1 MKHIKFQSISLV
13 NFKAFRSFTLDFN
26 EEVTN
31 IYGRNESGKT
41 TILDAIMWCLFNKD
55 HLFRSTFAIKTHDE
69 NGNDIPNLEHSV
81 ELKISVDGIE
91 RTLKRVLKEKWVKER
106 GEVETR
112 FSGNYQECYVDGN
125 LYSSKDFATFISTFI
140 GEQAFKSITS
150 PTYFL
155 SLPWQSKRDFLQ
167 HLAGEITEEDITG
180 GDSKYNPLLEEL
192 KKQTLEEYTKHLR
205 NTIREVKKKLD
216 MIPVRISE
224 QEKALPKKEDWD
236 TLENTLREKQQELDE
251 YIRKA
256 KINSTLSPE
265 ELRIKGIED
274 KIKVQKDKQAERE
287 GIVKTLYQKRVK
299 DQKQVYEKAQQEIK
313 ERRKEID
320 MYDQSIRTM
329 EANKT
334 ISKEILEQCEKDTLI
349 IRTEWAEIQ
358 KRKFELSPEMLEN
371 CPACSKLSPGEACEP
386 WMNSLK
392 KEFNRKKAEDLAALK
407 EKAEEIKKKKKD
419 AEGAISA
426 VDKNVPPLERI
437 IKDSI
442 DVIEGKKKILP
453 YPEEVYTDMLMADD
467 EYTKAEEEIC
477 KLRLEIKSEEK
488 DEPQVKRSDYK
499 AERDAL
505 NEEIKNLTATLA
517 LKVQYEKGM
526 SYIQGIK
533 EENKAL
539 AQQLADKEKELDL
552 ASDYEDRSFQILEE
566 RVNKHFSLVRWKM
579 FRTRINAPR
588 EQYCECTFKGTEAND
603 GLNSAGYIMA
613 GVDICNAIAKFF
625 KVSAPIIIDNA
636 ESINQENFIP
646 SEGQQIRLFVSD
658 DEKLIIK

>member
-1 MKHIKFQSISLV
+1 M
-13 NFKAFRSFTLDFN
+13 
-26 EEVTN
+26 
-31 IYGRNESGKT
+31 
-41 TILDAIMWCLFNKD
+41 
-55 HLFRSTFAIKTHDE
+55 
-69 NGNDIPNLEHSV
+69 
-81 ELKISVDGIE
+81 
-91 RTLKRVLKEKWVKER
+91 
-106 GEVETR
+106 
-112 FSGNYQECYVDGN
+112 
-125 LYSSKDFATFISTFI
+125 
-140 GEQAFKSITS
+140 
-150 PTYFL
+150 
-155 SLPWQSKRDFLQ
+155 
-167 HLAGEITEEDITG
+167 
-180 GDSKYNPLLEEL
+180 
-192 KKQTLEEYTKHLR
+192 
-205 NTIREVKKKLD
+205 
-216 MIPVRISE
+216 
-224 QEKALPKKEDWD
+224 
-236 TLENTLREKQQELDE
+236 
-251 YIRKA
+251 
-256 KINSTLSPE
+256 
-265 ELRIKGIED
+265 
-274 KIKVQKDKQAERE
+274 VQKDKLAERE

-299 DQKQVYEKAQQEIK
+299 DQKQVYEKAQQNIK
-313 ERRKEID
+313 DREKEITQ
-320 MYDQSIRTM
+320 YDQSIRTM

-334 ISKEILEQCEKDTLI
+334 ISKEILEQCEKDTLS
-349 IRTEWAEIQ
+349 IRSEWAEIQ
-358 KRKFELSPEMLEN
+358 KRKFELSPEMWEN
-371 CPACSKLSPGEACEP
+371 CPACKKLSPGEACEP

-392 KEFNRKKAEDLAALK
+392 KEFNRKKAEDLSALK

-419 AEGAISA
+419 AEGVISA
-426 VDKNVPPLERI
+426 VDKNVPPLECL
-437 IKDSI
+437 IKDTQ
-442 DVIEGKKKILP
+442 DVIEEKKKVLP

-505 NEEIKNLTATLA
+505 NEEIKDLTATLA

-552 ASDYEDRSFQILEE
+552 ASDYEDRSSQILEE

-579 FRTRINAPR
+579 FRTRINGTR

>member
-1 MKHIKFQSISLV
+1 MKYIKFQSISLV

-155 SLPWQSKRDFLQ
+155 SLPWQSKRTFLQ
-167 HLAGEITEEDITG
+167 NLAGEITEEDITG

-192 KKQTLEEYTKHLR
+192 KKQTLEDYTKHLR

-216 MIPVRISE
+216 MIPIRISE

-236 TLENTLREKQQELDE
+236 TLENTLKKKQQELDE
-251 YIRKA
+251 YIEKA

-265 ELRIKGIED
+265 ELRIKDIED

-299 DQKQVYEKAQQEIK
+299 EQKQIYDKAQQEIK
-313 ERRKEID
+313 DRRKEIAQC
-320 MYDQSIRTM
+320 DQAVRTM

-334 ISKEILEQCEKDTLI
+334 INKKILEQCERSTLS
-349 IRTEWAEIQ
+349 IRTKWADIQ
-358 KRKFELSPEMLEN
+358 KREFEVSPEILEN
-371 CPACSKLSPGEACEP
+371 CPACSKLSPGEVCEA
-386 WMNSLK
+386 WVNSLK
-392 KEFNRKKAEDLAALK
+392 KEFNRKKAEGLTTLK
-407 EKAEEIKKKKKD
+407 EQAEEIKKRKKD
-419 AEGAISA
+419 AEDIITA
-426 VDKNVPPLERI
+426 VDKELPPLEKI
-437 IKDSI
+437 IKDSQ
-442 DVIEGKKKILP
+442 DVIEEKKKVLP

-467 EYTKAEEEIC
+467 EYTKAEEDIC
-477 KLRLEIKSEEK
+477 NLRLEIKSGET
-488 DEPQVKRSDYK
+488 DGPQVERSDYK

-505 NEEIKNLTATLA
+505 NEEIKNLTNTLA

-533 EENKAL
+533 DENKAL

-552 ASDYEDRSFQILEE
+552 ASDYEDRSSLILED
-566 RVNKHFSLVRWKM
+566 RVNKHFSLVKWKM

-588 EQYCECTFKGTEAND
+588 EQYCECTFKGTEVNN

-646 SEGQQIRLFVSD
+646 SEGQQIRMFVSD
-658 DEKLIIK
+658 DDKLIIK